1 MKAHGHNSSGRDLAT
16 SLPSSTL
23 ACAEA
28 DTLPTFCLLCPRI
41 TGTALCWIVS
51 GCWHTTDKPECF
63 PLIGSAF
70 STAWIARVWQII
82 ILVVWCFV
90 VWNTLVYYNI
100 VMDLS
105 KPEQLVKKKKK
116 RISFLQEGHWGWR
129 GEGTCPSCNSYLA
142 TRLTFEMS
150 LEFFVTCLVLKA
162 LGLLLDYY
170 SCDCITLQQHPAASF
185 SMVSRDTKKH
195 VACESLDMDFWV

>member
-1 MKAHGHNSSGRDLAT
+1 MPTTSGFQSLWAWLHHLSWGWRPGSEGGRHMKAHGHNSSGRDLAT

-116 RISFLQEGHWGWR
+116 KKEYPFYKEDIEAGGVKWLSQVAI
-129 GEGTCPSCNSYLA
+129 A
-142 TRLTFEMS
+142 T
-150 LEFFVTCLVLKA
+150 
-162 LGLLLDYY
+162 
-170 SCDCITLQQHPAASF
+170 
-185 SMVSRDTKKH
+185 
-195 VACESLDMDFWV
+195 